1 MTPLDRV
8 PDQRPVPAG
17 TGLTLE
23 DALPA
28 PVTPEADGV
37 SARPRL
43 ARTVAEMRSALRELV
58 AHATDDG
65 DAEPVTV
72 GLVPTMG
79 ALHGGHAALVRR
91 ARAENDVVAVSI
103 FVNPLQFGDPA
114 DLEHY
119 PRTLDADL
127 DLLAAAGAD
136 VVFAPDL
143 QEMYPGY
150 PDAPI
155 VTVSAGR
162 MGEAVSYTH
171 L

>member
-23 DALPA
+23 DAFPA
-28 PVTPEADGV
+28 PVTADVDGA

-43 ARTVAEMRSALRELV
+43 ARTVAEMRTALRELV

-103 FVNPLQFGDPA
+103 F
-114 DLEHY
+114 
-119 PRTLDADL
+119 
-127 DLLAAAGAD
+127 
-136 VVFAPDL
+136 
-143 QEMYPGY
+143 
-150 PDAPI
+150 
-155 VTVSAGR
+155 
-162 MGEAVSYTH
+162 
-171 L
+171 

>member
-28 PVTPEADGV
+28 PVTAEADGV

-72 GLVPTMG
+72 GLIPTMG
-79 ALHGGHAALVRR
+79 ALHGARLALHAALELDRR
-91 ARAENDVVAVSI
+91 DGGRAAVS
-103 FVNPLQFGDPA
+103 LCGGGGQ
-114 DLEHY
+114 
-119 PRTLDADL
+119 
-127 DLLAAAGAD
+127 
-136 VVFAPDL
+136 
-143 QEMYPGY
+143 
-150 PDAPI
+150 
-155 VTVSAGR
+155 
-162 MGEAVSYTH
+162 GEA
-171 L
+171 LILFR